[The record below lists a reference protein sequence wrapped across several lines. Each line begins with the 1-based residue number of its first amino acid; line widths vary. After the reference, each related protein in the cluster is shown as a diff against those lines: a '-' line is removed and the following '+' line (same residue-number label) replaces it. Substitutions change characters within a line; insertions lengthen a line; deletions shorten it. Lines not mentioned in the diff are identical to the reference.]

1 MRNRILPAALL
12 LALFIL
18 AACYAQAGIREAT
31 PIRVPGNNLDKG
43 ACKDSPTYSDP
54 DSIAIIVSGN
64 DITVF
69 HFDAFYN
76 CCLTVTTEVA
86 QEGYVINLYEHESGD
101 NPCYCLCYYDLETT
115 IYDLEA
121 GTYTI
126 NVYSAEGEYVGGG
139 TATIEDGAKG
149 YDPVLK

>member
-1 MRNRILPAALL
+1 MRYKTLAVVVLL
-12 LALFIL
+12 VLFVL
-18 AACYAQAGIREAT
+18 AASLVQAGMREAV
-31 PIRVPGNNLDKG
+31 PIKKPANHLSKG
-43 ACKDSPTYSDP
+43 ECKDSPTYSDP
-54 DSIAIIVSGN
+54 DSIEIIVSGN

-86 QEGYVINLYEHESGD
+86 QDGYVINLHEHEFGD
-101 NPCYCLCYYDLETT
+101 DPCYCLCYYDLETT

-126 NVYSAEGEYVGGG
+126 SVYDADGEYVGGG
-139 TATIEDGAKG
+139 TAAIEEGARG
-149 YDPVLK
+149 YDPALR